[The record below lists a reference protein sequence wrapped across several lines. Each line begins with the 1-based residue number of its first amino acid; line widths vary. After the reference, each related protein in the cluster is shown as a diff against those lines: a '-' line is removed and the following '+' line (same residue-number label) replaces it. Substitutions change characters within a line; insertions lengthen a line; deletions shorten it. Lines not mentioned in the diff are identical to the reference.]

1 MNLVGMINVQ
11 KQVET
16 IEEGL
21 DLMPKWE
28 FLDAKLKKEH
38 SKVVDEKKAPEN
50 KPMSFESK
58 VVEPEAKLVEP
69 EEAPEVDYDSLTKP
83 QKKDY
88 LEKIAR
94 KYGVELDKRKK
105 VEELESIVEE
115 LLED

>member
-1 MNLVGMINVQ
+1 MNLVGMVNVQ
-11 KQVET
+11 KHVET

-21 DLMPKWE
+21 ALMPKWE

-38 SKVVDEKKAPEN
+38 SKVVEKKEAPEEA
-50 KPMSFESK
+50 PEL
-58 VVEPEAKLVEP
+58 PEAKLIEP
-69 EEAPEVDYDSLTKP
+69 EESPEVDYDSLTKP